1 MHQRGPQPS
10 GANGQHDTP
19 LLEVRGLSKRFP
31 VGGWFSRSQVHA
43 LEDASFTLDRGRVT
57 ALVGESGS
65 GKSTTARLVAR
76 LIEPTAGEI
85 VLKGQDVLKSEPRSA
100 SLAYRADVQM
110 IFQDPFASL
119 NPVHTIGYHL
129 ERPLQ
134 VHAKAH
140 GGAGRREQVAS
151 LLEAVGLTPP
161 ADFVDKFPH
170 ELSGGQRQRV
180 AFARALAVAPAVMLA
195 DEPVSMLDVSIRMGI
210 LNLMER
216 LKQERGIAYLYI
228 THDIASA
235 RYIADETIVMYAGRM
250 VEGAAGDDLVR
261 TPAHPYT
268 QLLLSAVPDPRARR
282 IRQSRARAEPPSL
295 IDPPP
300 GCPFAPRCPR
310 VMDVCRQIMPGVEMI
325 GPRHWVR
332 CHLYGPGEDRATA
345 SIP

>member
-1 MHQRGPQPS
+1 MREHVPAA
-10 GANGQHDTP
+10 ANGQHPAPP

-31 VGGWFSRSQVHA
+31 VGGVFDRAQVHA
-43 LEDASFTLDRGRVT
+43 LEDASFILDRGRVT

-65 GKSTTARLVAR
+65 GKSTTARLIAR
-76 LIEPTAGEI
+76 LIEPTSGRI
-85 VLKGQDVLKSEPRSA
+85 VLNGQDVLAKEPRGA

-129 ERPLQ
+129 ERPLR
-134 VHAKAH
+134 VHGKAR
-140 GGAGRREQVAS
+140 GGAERREQVAA
-151 LLEAVGLTPP
+151 LLTTVGLAP
-161 ADFVDKFPH
+161 AAEFVAKFPH

-180 AFARALAVAPAVMLA
+180 AFARALAVDPAVMLA
-195 DEPVSMLDVSIRMGI
+195 DEPISMLDVSIRMGI

-216 LKQERGIAYLYI
+216 LKTERGIASLYI

-250 VEGAAGDDLVR
+250 VEGAGANDLVHQ
-261 TPAHPYT
+261 PAHPYT
-268 QLLLSAVPDPRARR
+268 QLLLSAVPDPHARKP
-282 IRQSRARAEPPSL
+282 RQVRARAEIPSL

-310 VMDVCRQIMPGVEMI
+310 VMDVCRRVMPGVERI
-325 GPRHWVR
+325 ATGHWVR
-332 CHLYGPGEDRATA
+332 CHLYGQGQTA
-345 SIP
+345 S